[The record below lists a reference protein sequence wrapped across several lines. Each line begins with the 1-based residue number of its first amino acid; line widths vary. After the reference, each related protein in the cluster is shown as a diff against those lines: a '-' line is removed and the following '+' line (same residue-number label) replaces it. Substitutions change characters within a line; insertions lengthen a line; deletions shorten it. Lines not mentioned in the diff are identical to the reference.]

1 MQGVEGAGCR
11 QSAVDLLPPERE
23 GAVGLRRLRRDALEG
38 RIALLVSSDS
48 GLILF
53 ECRNFCEHYD
63 FAFFFGE
70 FRRYK
75 FWERNLQ
82 LEE

>member
-48 GLILF
+48 VGTLMSVMILPSSLENLGGINF
-53 ECRNFCEHYD
+53 GNTICNLRN
-63 FAFFFGE
+63 
-70 FRRYK
+70 K
-75 FWERNLQ
+75 FWI
-82 LEE
+82 